1 MVRRQGIIRER
12 EMWQSHCM
20 EARTFN
26 IYQEVD
32 MPGRTTLLMP
42 KPADLAVPPA
52 CALAHHAALSAP
64 SCN

>member
-1 MVRRQGIIRER
+1 MVRRQGIIKER
-12 EMWQSHCM
+12 EMWHSHCM

-32 MPGRTTLLMP
+32 RPGRTALLMP

-52 CALAHHAALSAP
+52 CALTHQPAFSAP